1 MHESLEFLA
10 TFAAEAFSVKA
21 LAAKPPAPLAALLL
35 LGAFAAASPPPASA
49 AEPWPSDLAAAKTQA
64 AREGRLI
71 VVDLFAEWCGWCKV
85 LEKDVFTG
93 SLFEE
98 FARDKILVR
107 LDVEDGAEGSR
118 VQTRFEVYNL
128 PTTLI
133 LDADEVLVG
142 QIQGFAA
149 AEPYV
154 AQMRHAV
161 EAFQRLEAAY
171 ERAVSAPGETSP
183 EQLRALAA
191 TFHERRDGERAAALY
206 QRLETLGWSEPQGEA
221 MLPFRRADAL
231 RLAGRWEEA
240 AAAATK
246 ARRLAVAA
254 GNDEVVEAIDLL
266 GIQIAT
272 DLGDCEKRRSA
283 LEGFL
288 RLHPKSAYTAKIAS
302 SLSALESGRDG
313 QHCSS

>member
-10 TFAAEAFSVKA
+10 TFAAKAFPVKT
-21 LAAKPPAPLAALLL
+21 LAAKPSAPLAALLL
-35 LGAFAAASPPPASA
+35 VGVFAAASPPPASA
-49 AEPWPSDLAAAKTQA
+49 ERWPSDLAAAKAQA

-85 LEKDVFTG
+85 LERDVFTKPV
-93 SLFEE
+93 FEE
-98 FARDKILVR
+98 FVRDKILVR

-118 VQTRFEVYNL
+118 IQTRFEVFNL

-142 QIQGFAA
+142 QIEGFTT

-161 EAFQRLEAAY
+161 EAFHRLDAAY
-171 ERAVSAPGETSP
+171 DRAVSAPGETSP

-240 AAAATK
+240 AAAANK

-254 GNDEVVEAIDLL
+254 GNGEVVEAIDLL

-288 RLHPKSAYTAKIAS
+288 RLHPKSAYTAKVAS